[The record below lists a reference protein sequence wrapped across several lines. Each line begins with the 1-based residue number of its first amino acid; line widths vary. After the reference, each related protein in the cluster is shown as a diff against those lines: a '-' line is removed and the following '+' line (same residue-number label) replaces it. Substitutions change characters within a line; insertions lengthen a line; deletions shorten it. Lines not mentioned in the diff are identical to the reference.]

1 MWSCNCKVIN
11 YFPCFVFLAVQIQQA
26 YAYKMN
32 VNFIGAGA
40 NNISLGN
47 AGIQERQLFHV

>member
-1 MWSCNCKVIN
+1 MFCI
-11 YFPCFVFLAVQIQQA
+11 LAVQIQQA
-26 YAYKMN
+26 YAYEMN

-47 AGIQERQLFHV
+47 AGIQEWLLFHV